1 LRSAVGPGPGRIAT
15 STFSISLDFA
25 VARDLFD
32 LPAGYTVNSTTSFI
46 TDNRFLAAVPEPE
59 SVVLLGLGL
68 AMMVGTLRRR
78 RRIGA
83 D

>member
-1 LRSAVGPGPGRIAT
+1 
-15 STFSISLDFA
+15 
-25 VARDLFD
+25 
-32 LPAGYTVNSTTSFI
+32 LPAGYTVNSTTWFI
-46 TDNRFLAAVPEPE
+46 TDNRFAPQIAAVPEPE